1 MHNRYIFLSLL
12 LITWNMVL
20 WAQSPDSVVMRR
32 QLWRGDLSG
41 SYVTERDWTGQAQ
54 NYIILKGLAEA
65 RFRKKLQSGWQH
77 EHYVH
82 TQLGYTAITD
92 SIWMKSADILKI
104 HLRWME
110 ENKRKVIHTY
120 SLRFQTQWLSTWRIN
135 ENSRQWMAGFMNP
148 SGLELGYSFSW
159 YFLENSSLMLTPA
172 TLQLSVMPRT
182 ILSPAAVEDPS
193 IRLPHANMYS
203 RYGFSGTLNIEE
215 SFYNNVLVLSHQ
227 SHLFCNAISAQ
238 KIQFDVSNRVSV
250 RFLKYLQLRLDTSIL
265 YQPDQTSKLQYRQEV
280 LLGIFYEK
288 RK

>member
-238 KIQFDVSNRVSV
+238 NIQFDVSNRVSV

>member
-1 MHNRYIFLSLL
+1 
-12 LITWNMVL
+12 MVL

>member
-1 MHNRYIFLSLL
+1 MHNRYIL
-12 LITWNMVL
+12 LILLFLAWNPV
-20 WAQSPDSVVMRR
+20 ASGQSPDSVVLRR

-41 SYVTERDWTGQAQ
+41 SYVTERDWTGNTQS
-54 NYIILKGLAEA
+54 YIILKGLAEA

-92 SIWMKSADILKI
+92 SIWIKSADVLKI
-104 HLRWME
+104 QLRWME
-110 ENKRKVIHTY
+110 ESNRKVMHTY
-120 SLRFQTQWLSTWRIN
+120 SLRFQTQWLSTWRMN

-159 YFLENSSLMLTPA
+159 YFFENSSLMLTPA
-172 TLQLSVMPRT
+172 TLQLSVMPRSA
-182 ILSPAAVEDPS
+182 LSITAVEDPS
-193 IRLPHANMYS
+193 VRLAHANVYS

-215 SFYNNVLVLSHQ
+215 SFYDNVLVLSHQ
-227 SHLFCNAISAQ
+227 SHLFCNAITAQ
-238 KIQFDVSNRVSV
+238 RIQFDISNRVSV
-250 RFLKYLQLRLDTSIL
+250 RFLKYLQLRFDTILL
-265 YQPDQTSKLQYRQEV
+265 YQPDQTTKLQYRQEV

>member
-227 SHLFCNAISAQ
+227 SHLFCNAITTQ

>member
-1 MHNRYIFLSLL
+1 
-12 LITWNMVL
+12 
-20 WAQSPDSVVMRR
+20 
-32 QLWRGDLSG
+32 
-41 SYVTERDWTGQAQ
+41 VTERDWTGQAQ

-227 SHLFCNAISAQ
+227 SHLFCNAITAQ

>member
-41 SYVTERDWTGQAQ
+41 SYVTDRDWTGQAQ

-227 SHLFCNAISAQ
+227 SHLFCNAITAQ